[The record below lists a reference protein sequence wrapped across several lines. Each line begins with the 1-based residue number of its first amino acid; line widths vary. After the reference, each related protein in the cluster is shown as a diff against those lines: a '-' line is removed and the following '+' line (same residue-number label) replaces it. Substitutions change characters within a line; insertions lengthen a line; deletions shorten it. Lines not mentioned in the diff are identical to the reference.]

1 MGKLHAALVGLRPGA
16 AKRAMNHGK
25 PVGEHFR
32 GTLDK
37 VNGSQRCVVG
47 CVFS

>member
-25 PVGEHFR
+25 PIGKHFR
-32 GTLDK
+32 GAHDK
-37 VNGSQRCVVG
+37 VDGG
-47 CVFS
+47 